1 MNFKRLLLIVSLFIT
16 IIFLYASESE
26 NSENLETNKLKA
38 ELIFNKIAR
47 EIGNVDT
54 IRNVQTK
61 GKTWQP
67 IEQGSMT
74 FETDVTAIF
83 PDKFKVKFLDQEF
96 IISENKGWRKYPK
109 GYFENLPSSLIPE
122 IMGNLKRNLIN
133 LVKFQNEY
141 DVIFLKEKK
150 VDGKSYD
157 ILQVNNDE
165 IQFKLIID
173 KETNLPFQM
182 IYESDGFEKPITIYR
197 MIKEYK
203 DFEGIK
209 FPIHTISYDE
219 QGNKISEIKLTEV
232 KFNVEI
238 DDDEF

>member
-1 MNFKRLLLIVSLFIT
+1 MNFKVISLTAIVFFIIT
-16 IIFLYASESE
+16 NLYSFETE
-26 NSENLETNKLKA
+26 NSEANRSKTKQ
-38 ELIFNKIAR
+38 IFNKIVKA
-47 EIGNVDT
+47 IGNVDS

-74 FETDVTAIF
+74 FETNVTAIF

-133 LVKFQNEY
+133 LLKFQNEY
-141 DVIFLKEKK
+141 EIIFLKEKE

-182 IYESDGFEKPITIYR
+182 IYESDEYEKPISIYR

-203 DFEGIK
+203 DFNGIK

-219 QGNKISEIKLTEV
+219 SGNKISEIKISEV

-238 DDDEF
+238 DEDEF

>member
-16 IIFLYASESE
+16 IFFLHASETENTE
-26 NSENLETNKLKA
+26 NSEANKLKA
-38 ELIFNKIAR
+38 KQIFSKIAR

-74 FETDVTAIF
+74 FETNVPAIF

-133 LVKFQNEY
+133 LLKFQTEY
-141 DVIFLKEKK
+141 EILYLKEKV
-150 VDGKSYD
+150 VDGKSYH
-157 ILQVNNDE
+157 ILQVRDDE

-173 KETNLPFQM
+173 KETSLPFQM
-182 IYESDGFEKPITIYR
+182 IYQSDEFEKPITIYR

-203 DFEGIK
+203 DFNGIK
-209 FPIHTISYDE
+209 FPVHTISYDE
-219 QGNKISEIKLTEV
+219 YGNKISEIKILEV

-238 DDDEF
+238 DEDEF

>member
-1 MNFKRLLLIVSLFIT
+1 MNFKIISLTVIVFI
-16 IIFLYASESE
+16 IIANLYSSETENTE
-26 NSENLETNKLKA
+26 NSETNKFKA
-38 ELIFNKIAR
+38 KQIFDKIALT
-47 EIGNVDT
+47 IGNVDS

-96 IISENKGWRKYPK
+96 IISGNKGWKKYPK

-133 LVKFQNEY
+133 LIKFQDEY
-141 DVIFLKEKK
+141 EIIFLKEKE

-157 ILQVNNDE
+157 ILQVKNDE

-173 KETNLPFQM
+173 KKTNLPFQM
-182 IYESDGFEKPITIYR
+182 IYQSDGFDESITIYR

-203 DFEGIK
+203 NFNGIK
-209 FPIHTISYDE
+209 FPVHTISYDE
-219 QGNKISEIKLTEV
+219 QGNKISEIKLSEV

-238 DDDEF
+238 DEDEF